1 MPVPPK
7 LLNQAAVLEQ
17 VTFSRSTLLNRV
29 KDGTFPAPLR
39 LSARRVAWLESD
51 VMNWIA
57 GLQKVEAL

>member
-1 MPVPPK
+1 MPITSK

-29 KDGTFPAPLR
+29 KDGTFPAPVR
-39 LSARRVAWLESD
+39 LSQRRIAWLESD

-57 GLQKVEAL
+57 GLPKVGAL